1 MTRDAAKFILH
12 AARVDG
18 QDVDDPQFAE
28 ALEMVKRD
36 PELGKWFAEEQAVD
50 SRLARSF
57 GSFPVPPNLKAQ
69 LLAAR
74 EVIVVPVWQ
83 RRPVWLAAAAAI
95 VLLLA
100 WLALP
105 RPLPEVAGELF
116 PSEILQLAAHG
127 PHVTESVG
135 SLAET
140 RAWLAAHRLSA
151 DLPLPDALAG
161 LRFKGCRK
169 LAWRGRPVALI
180 CVFDGARH
188 FDLFVLAEPGALR
201 AGPAEPRFAAVGQLA
216 VAQWTHGGQTLVLAA
231 HGVADPLEL
240 KRYL

>member
-1 MTRDAAKFILH
+1 MTRETAQFILR

-18 QDVDDPQFAE
+18 EDQSDPQFAE

-36 PELGKWFAEEQAVD
+36 PELARWFAEEQAVD
-50 SRLARSF
+50 TRLARSF
-57 GSFPVPPNLKAQ
+57 GSFPVPPDLKGQ

-74 EVIVVPVWQ
+74 SVIVVPVWR
-83 RRPVWLAAAAAI
+83 RRPLWLAAAAAI
-95 VLLLA
+95 ALLLG
-100 WLALP
+100 WLVLP
-105 RPLPEVAGELF
+105 RPVPELAGESF
-116 PSEILQLAAHG
+116 PAEILQLAARG
-127 PHVTESVG
+127 EHVTDSVA
-135 SLAET
+135 SLADT
-140 RAWLAAHRLSA
+140 RAWLAAQRLPA

-188 FDLFVLAEPGALR
+188 LDLFVLAEPGALPTS
-201 AGPAEPRFAAVGQLA
+201 PAAPRFAALGQQA
-216 VAQWTHGGQTLVLAA
+216 VAQWTHSGQTLVLAA